1 MGAFVQ
7 GRQGRCCLLGGWEQG
22 WLRPEGGTDWIS
34 WAAAPFMGPWLQK
47 P

>member
-1 MGAFVQ
+1 MGGFVQ

-22 WLRPEGGTDWIS
+22 WPRPEGGTDWIS
-34 WAAAPFMGPWLQK
+34 WAAAPFMEPWLRK